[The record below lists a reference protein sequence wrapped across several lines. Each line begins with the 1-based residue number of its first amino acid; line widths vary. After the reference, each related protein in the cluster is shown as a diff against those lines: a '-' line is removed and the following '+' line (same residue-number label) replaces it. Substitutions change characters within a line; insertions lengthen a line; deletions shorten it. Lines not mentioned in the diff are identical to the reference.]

1 MDAPFKPNSPCAAN
15 RDSTLSIVS
24 LKSLKHSLDPIELV
38 GAKQARFS
46 HDSNSPSPFHN
57 SSRSKRLPNASGSS
71 STALTIFP
79 KAAALSNES
88 LNNSLALRS
97 GGELNGIDDY
107 ISAVKRISDTSERQQ
122 YQIEILGL
130 LLHRDSV
137 TREQI
142 ERFCQYIKSDPGGQD
157 LMNDSALAPLWDLA
171 HEICA
176 DQAKKRDK
184 KEEALS
190 AISKAWGVE
199 VKNWL
204 RSLDSSIYFLT
215 QVRSIALQENLINGS
230 QKVNQAMLHR
240 ICASAAGVSNKW
252 QLQATDF
259 KCGPKFPIKKI
270 TSEELRTFNL
280 CINQFGFLVPKA
292 WNERA
297 IESSADLSYGG
308 SESCD
313 SSSEPEGDSAIAAAN
328 LIGSSDFSSPAQEI
342 DGSRYATDH
351 VISKVGA
358 IDKIADR
365 NPLAQS
371 EASSESQNES
381 MIELQSVE
389 AIDDDPSSD
398 NLDGPGQDP
407 FETAISNGESDSALS
422 DASDA
427 SDQRSAALTHAIN
440 GSSNP
445 IRVHYS
451 SSAEPSTKR
460 PCEYCSVDVSS
471 AWIASM
477 KPRKIHDPA
486 KAPRLLKQ
494 WIQFKSVCFNHSK
507 SMGGHI
513 GLCVKP
519 LNHSALQKRLRYISD
534 HIERIG
540 ELKTNEDTYQWFRVQ
555 DRPAR
560 PEDGYGPYNFAH
572 TPLPSEFDFNQS
584 EILDWINRDFNG
596 GFDKLQWE
604 RDGSVNVN
612 LFSWWWEPGCEMG
625 EFALELFDVYQ
636 FHLREQNGKENYG
649 WLRNMFF
656 STCQQAM
663 RSDPLYYALYAA
675 LRPDGATTLCS
686 YPYYA
691 KYTHK
696 GDQTYFRHIDINVP
710 EWIKSNRGGNMIQ
723 GSLSLDDE
731 QESDCTVILA
741 GMHRNRNLETWW
753 RDLESRQKTKNG
765 HVHRIKSNMVTA
777 EDEKKLGVK
786 WKAVPCNRGQVRVT
800 MPHLPHGANGPARGV
815 RRTLLPWFVKVQPDL
830 SSLEVLDGG
839 TWEMLSESH
848 RDMTSPFKTPSGLSN
863 RYGKIPYQFPASTL
877 LNGLGSLSSAL
888 NCQARWND
896 LGVLNERYRL
906 LKGNRSTATQFVYD
920 WRRNLNEKVKA
931 SRALVKERERAAFG
945 KNSYY
950 YHLERSQ
957 TLGISMPHLA
967 PDKPI
972 KKGDKE
978 GDSDDIVEGE
988 DSDDIVEGEWAFD
1001 SDEGEGNTSIDSLE
1015 ESNESSTIGFNSD
1028 DE

>member
-215 QVRSIALQENLINGS
+215 QVRSIALQESLINGS

-259 KCGPKFPIKKI
+259 KCGLKFPIKKI

-297 IESSADLSYGG
+297 IESSADLSCGG
-308 SESCD
+308 SESYD

-371 EASSESQNES
+371 EASSKSQNES
-381 MIELQSVE
+381 IIELQSVE

-398 NLDGPGQDP
+398 NLNGLGQGP

-427 SDQRSAALTHAIN
+427 SDQRSAAPTRAIN

-445 IRVHYS
+445 IRVHHS

-494 WIQFKSVCFNHSK
+494 WIQFKS
-507 SMGGHI
+507 
-513 GLCVKP
+513 
-519 LNHSALQKRLRYISD
+519 
-534 HIERIG
+534 
-540 ELKTNEDTYQWFRVQ
+540 
-555 DRPAR
+555 
-560 PEDGYGPYNFAH
+560 
-572 TPLPSEFDFNQS
+572 
-584 EILDWINRDFNG
+584 
-596 GFDKLQWE
+596 
-604 RDGSVNVN
+604 
-612 LFSWWWEPGCEMG
+612 
-625 EFALELFDVYQ
+625 
-636 FHLREQNGKENYG
+636 
-649 WLRNMFF
+649 
-656 STCQQAM
+656 
-663 RSDPLYYALYAA
+663 
-675 LRPDGATTLCS
+675 
-686 YPYYA
+686 
-691 KYTHK
+691 
-696 GDQTYFRHIDINVP
+696 
-710 EWIKSNRGGNMIQ
+710 
-723 GSLSLDDE
+723 
-731 QESDCTVILA
+731 
-741 GMHRNRNLETWW
+741 
-753 RDLESRQKTKNG
+753 
-765 HVHRIKSNMVTA
+765 
-777 EDEKKLGVK
+777 
-786 WKAVPCNRGQVRVT
+786 
-800 MPHLPHGANGPARGV
+800 
-815 RRTLLPWFVKVQPDL
+815 
-830 SSLEVLDGG
+830 
-839 TWEMLSESH
+839 
-848 RDMTSPFKTPSGLSN
+848 
-863 RYGKIPYQFPASTL
+863 
-877 LNGLGSLSSAL
+877 
-888 NCQARWND
+888 
-896 LGVLNERYRL
+896 
-906 LKGNRSTATQFVYD
+906 
-920 WRRNLNEKVKA
+920 
-931 SRALVKERERAAFG
+931 
-945 KNSYY
+945 
-950 YHLERSQ
+950 
-957 TLGISMPHLA
+957 
-967 PDKPI
+967 
-972 KKGDKE
+972 
-978 GDSDDIVEGE
+978 
-988 DSDDIVEGEWAFD
+988 
-1001 SDEGEGNTSIDSLE
+1001 
-1015 ESNESSTIGFNSD
+1015 
-1028 DE
+1028 

>member
-1 MDAPFKPNSPCAAN
+1 MTQIRLHPFTIA
-15 RDSTLSIVS
+15 
-24 LKSLKHSLDPIELV
+24 
-38 GAKQARFS
+38 
-46 HDSNSPSPFHN
+46 
-57 SSRSKRLPNASGSS
+57 RSKRLPNASGSS

-157 LMNDSALAPLWDLA
+157 LMNDSALALWDLA

-176 DQAKKRDK
+176 DQAKRDK

-259 KCGPKFPIKKI
+259 KCGLKFPIKKI

-297 IESSADLSYGG
+297 IESSADLSCGG
-308 SESCD
+308 RGYD

-342 DGSRYATDH
+342 DGSLRDRSH
-351 VISKVGA
+351 
-358 IDKIADR
+358 R

-371 EASSESQNES
+371 EASSKSQNES
-381 MIELQSVE
+381 IIELQSVE

-398 NLDGPGQDP
+398 NLNGLGQGP

-427 SDQRSAALTHAIN
+427 SDQRSAAPTRAIN

-445 IRVHYS
+445 IRVHHS

-540 ELKTNEDTYQWFRVQ
+540 ELKTNEDTYQWFRSKTALRDQ
-555 DRPAR
+555 RMAMAR
-560 PEDGYGPYNFAH
+560 IILH

-636 FHLREQNGKENYG
+636 FHLREQN
-649 WLRNMFF
+649 
-656 STCQQAM
+656 
-663 RSDPLYYALYAA
+663 
-675 LRPDGATTLCS
+675 
-686 YPYYA
+686 
-691 KYTHK
+691 
-696 GDQTYFRHIDINVP
+696 
-710 EWIKSNRGGNMIQ
+710 
-723 GSLSLDDE
+723 
-731 QESDCTVILA
+731 VILA

-972 KKGDKE
+972 QKGDKE
-978 GDSDDIVEGE
+978 G
-988 DSDDIVEGEWAFD
+988 
-1001 SDEGEGNTSIDSLE
+1001 
-1015 ESNESSTIGFNSD
+1015 
-1028 DE
+1028 